1 MCPCV
6 HSDVFHNSKPNSWVN
21 KDHTLPTQPLIP
33 CLLTMHFIWPLFLP
47 LLFKLRD
54 KRGILKWGMTGFLKK
69 ILFLK
74 SDLTVPSVQRKLE
87 LQQDIST
94 WKNVP
99 YIFKQLLSQIKGTE
113 PIFIPSKVDCNQCSI
128 KCCLLLKLQQRQI
141 SRQPMTFDTR
151 KYEDKNVRRYRFGL
165 LR

>member
-1 MCPCV
+1 MCTV
-6 HSDVFHNSKPNSWVN
+6 TSSTTPN
-21 KDHTLPTQPLIP
+21 PTAEWIKTTRYPQQIP

-54 KRGILKWGMTGFLKK
+54 KRGILKWGMTGFFKK

-74 SDLTVPSVQRKLE
+74 SDVTVPSVQRKLE

-94 WKNVP
+94 WKSVP
-99 YIFKQLLSQIKGTE
+99 YIFKQLLSQIKGAK

-128 KCCLLLKLQQRQI
+128 KCCLLLKLQQRQT

-151 KYEDKNVRRYRFGL
+151 KYGDKNVRRYRFGL

>member
-1 MCPCV
+1 MTSSTTPNPTAEWIKTTRYPHSLWYLVCWPCILFGP
-6 HSDVFHNSKPNSWVN
+6 SSF
-21 KDHTLPTQPLIP
+21 LY
-33 CLLTMHFIWPLFLP
+33 CLNWGI
-47 LLFKLRD
+47 

-69 ILFLK
+69 TLFLK

-94 WKNVP
+94 WKSVP